1 MDKGGGSSRTLMRR
15 RTGGDR
21 DVYLD
26 KSSKKEK
33 LRRLSSMGLLLGTE
47 MDQLTHSINTNSTSN
62 RVKVPKKFPDH
73 CGAINHASAPRKLRS
88 AMKKR
93 DTKKHKAVRVSN
105 RSEPQKTILG
115 SGEEFKDSK
124 MSSVMTK
131 DEEEVAEA
139 LFDLAQAGLNTTP
152 QVDVKPPP
160 PPSSLV
166 VEEIMPPNAPNRC
179 SLHVYICSFIK
190 LLQTNKTNPTLQQQ
204 VVPYFD
210 HHHSQRSKQHSTS
223 TGFYG
228 NWQSQRHDRM
238 APVSGSNYTQGSMSL
253 LASDKG
259 KMQLSDR
266 SSGYDEKGGL
276 FFVDGPTLN
285 LTL

>member
-1 MDKGGGSSRTLMRR
+1 
-15 RTGGDR
+15 
-21 DVYLD
+21 
-26 KSSKKEK
+26 
-33 LRRLSSMGLLLGTE
+33 
-47 MDQLTHSINTNSTSN
+47 
-62 RVKVPKKFPDH
+62 
-73 CGAINHASAPRKLRS
+73 
-88 AMKKR
+88 
-93 DTKKHKAVRVSN
+93 
-105 RSEPQKTILG
+105 
-115 SGEEFKDSK
+115 
-124 MSSVMTK
+124 MTK

-152 QVDVKPPP
+152 QVEEEVKPP

-166 VEEIMPPNAPNRC
+166 VEETMPPNAPNRC

-276 FFVDGPTLN
+276 FFVDGPMLN